1 MPGAESL
8 TAFTI
13 DLPDQDA
20 AMALA
25 GEAESTLHRL
35 EALTGASLVLR
46 GLSLQ
51 LRGRPTKLERAAGLV
66 ELLRP
71 LWQEGQGITQV
82 DVQTALSALDT
93 GR

>member
-1 MPGAESL
+1 MPGADTLS
-8 TAFTI
+8 TFQI

-20 AMALA
+20 ALALA

-46 GLSLQ
+46 GLCLQ
-51 LRGRPTKLERAAGLV
+51 LRRRPTQLERAAGLV

-71 LWQEGQGITQV
+71 LWEEGQAVTQV
-82 DVQTALSALDT
+82 DV
-93 GR
+93 

>member
-1 MPGAESL
+1 MSGADTL
-8 TAFTI
+8 TTFTI

-25 GEAESTLHRL
+25 GEAETTLRRL

-51 LRGRPTKLERAAGLV
+51 LRGRPTQLERAAGLV

-71 LWQEGQGITQV
+71 LWRLV
-82 DVQTALSALDT
+82 LLDALA
-93 GR
+93 RPAERK